1 MLPELL
7 GRLVAGQLMDYMST
21 ASLHPPIQS
30 GLRPGYSTE
39 TAVLRALSDILLA
52 VDRGDLTALIL
63 LDLTAAFD
71 TVDHDILLQRLKM
84 SLGFTDVALQWL
96 QLYLVGRSQYVRR
109 EHAKSAIAALMCGVP
124 QSQSWAPYCS
134 LCTLQT

>member
-1 MLPELL
+1 VLPELL

-96 QLYLVGRSQYVRR
+96 QLYLVGRSPYTV
-109 EHAKSAIAALMCGVP
+109 
-124 QSQSWAPYCS
+124 QSQRGDAMSS
-134 LCTLQT
+134 